1 METLRLEREAGVA
14 VLMLSRPAV
23 RNAMNDTMLMEELP
37 AAIAELRADDSVRA
51 VVLTGDGQDFCAGA
65 DLVENS
71 GWSQTD
77 PAAAAEFVRRS
88 CEPAVRWAQLQ
99 KPTIA
104 AVNGAAVGAGAGL
117 AVACDLRVCS
127 STGSFRT
134 PFVSFG
140 IVPDFGLTYF
150 LPRIVGYG
158 RALDILTTCRKI
170 DAAEAERIG
179 LVDRIADPAL
189 EGALELA
196 RAIAKMPAA
205 AVRATRRNLL
215 ASFDVDLETEVFS
228 HEADA
233 QAVLMQSPE
242 FFERF
247 AAYRKTIVRS

>member
-1 METLRLEREAGVA
+1 MEALRLEREAGVA
-14 VLMLSRPAV
+14 VLTLSRPAV
-23 RNAMNDTMLMEELP
+23 RNAMNDAMLMEELP
-37 AAIAELRADDSVRA
+37 SAIAELRRDEGVRA
-51 VVLTGDGQDFCAGA
+51 VVVTGEGQDFCAGA
-65 DLVENS
+65 DLVDNS
-71 GWSQTD
+71 GWSQGD
-77 PAAAAEFVRRS
+77 PAAAADFVRKS
-88 CEPAVRWAQLQ
+88 CEPAVRLAQLPQ
-99 KPTIA
+99 PTIA

-117 AVACDLRVCS
+117 AVACDFRVAS
-127 STGSFRT
+127 STASFRT

-158 RALDILTTCRKI
+158 RALDILTTCRAV

-189 EGALELA
+189 DGALELA
-196 RAIAKMPAA
+196 RAIATMPAA

-215 ASFDVDLETEVFS
+215 AGLDVDLETEVFS

-233 QAVLMQSPE
+233 QGVLMQSPE

-247 AAYRKTIVRS
+247 AAYRETIVRS